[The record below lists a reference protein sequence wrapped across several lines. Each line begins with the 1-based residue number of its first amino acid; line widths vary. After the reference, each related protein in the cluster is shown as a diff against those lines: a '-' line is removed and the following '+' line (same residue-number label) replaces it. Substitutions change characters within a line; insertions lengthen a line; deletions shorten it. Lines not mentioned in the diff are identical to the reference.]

1 MTEQLKLGMLWERWR
16 ELDALVLA
24 ALESPE
30 LTEHE
35 KEVLRVIAGH
45 KGSAKAVRAREIAQE
60 LGLREGE
67 EGRRFI
73 AGVVETAILL
83 HGIPIGAIRFKPY
96 GYFLIASAND
106 LDLAIAP
113 LWGEVYAHLR
123 RLRMLAG
130 KQFVA
135 RMFGQ
140 AMLKLDVESGP
151 TAEAEKPQE
160 AA

>member
-1 MTEQLKLGMLWERWR
+1 MTEQLQLGTLFDRWR

-24 ALESPE
+24 ALEAGVLNE
-30 LTEHE
+30 RE
-35 KEVLRVIAGH
+35 KDVLRVIAGH
-45 KGSAKAVRAREIAQE
+45 KGSANAIRAREIARE
-60 LGLREGE
+60 VGLRDGE

-73 AGVVETAILL
+73 ASVVETAVLL
-83 HGIPIGAIRFKPY
+83 HRIPIGAIRFKPY

-140 AMLKLDVESGP
+140 AMLRLDVEAGP
-151 TAEAEKPQE
+151 AEKPQE